1 MICDDCKCRVFDIWI
16 HNDKMTCWKC
26 MPQKAKTKFS
36 MIDTDIF
43 CSETQ
48 AIINVENLIVI
59 IKEF

>member
-1 MICDDCKCRVFDIWI
+1 
-16 HNDKMTCWKC
+16 

-48 AIINVENLIVI
+48 AIINVENIIVI
-59 IKEF
+59 VREYS